1 MTCFVI
7 LVALLLVANTAVA
20 QVNVEKCSSEE
31 LNCFAVL
38 VGKNA
43 TTDGSVLLAHN
54 EDDPDEQMLN
64 IYTVPRN
71 EQRGTNK
78 YIWIE
83 FPGMSVADA
92 ALNEYG
98 VAVVSDAC
106 HSREDRADVVDGGVV
121 YEVRMTVAKY
131 ARSARH
137 GVELIKELMEKR
149 GYGDSGRTY
158 IIADSNEGW
167 VCSLVRGHHW
177 VAQRVPDDSVM
188 IIPNNYTI
196 SNVDLNDTANFC
208 GSSDIIS
215 YAIERGWYN
224 PAEDGE
230 FSFKRAYAKPY
241 SLKDDRNYIRHMSA
255 LKHLTGKDYSTD
267 THTYPFAVKANRKIG
282 ITDLIEVLGSHGENI
297 AEKIDYSNEKILHP
311 CCICVDRTVNSSIFQ
326 LRGWLPTE
334 VGSLIWT
341 TGGHPCYEL
350 FVPWYVG
357 MSRSPKGFERFAT
370 AEEAEAKH
378 FSDAK
383 DMRKNYPQ
391 AAAWNFISFWEWIY
405 ADYDKRIIP
414 TKKVVGKMQAEL
426 LQNQAKFE
434 SGLNGLYDAKT
445 SVITNREKLEKTL
458 NNYTASWYN
467 RYFKALD
474 KIRKSQTQE

>member
-1 MTCFVI
+1 MKRFLAIIVTLTVVS
-7 LVALLLVANTAVA
+7 LAVA
-20 QVNVEKCSSEE
+20 QDT

-43 TTDGSVLLAHN
+43 STDGSVLLAHN

-71 EQRGTNK
+71 EKRGENK
-78 YIWIE
+78 RIWIE
-83 FPGMSVADA
+83 FPGMAVADA

-106 HSREDRADVVDGGVV
+106 HSREDRADVTDGGVV

-137 GVELIKELMEKR
+137 GVELIGELMQKR
-149 GYGDSGRTY
+149 GYRDSGRTY
-158 IIADSNEGW
+158 VIADCNEGW

-196 SNVDLNDTANFC
+196 SNVDLSDTANFC

-224 PAEDGE
+224 PSEDGA

-326 LRGWLPTE
+326 LRSWLPTE
-334 VGSLIWT
+334 VGSLVWT
-341 TGGHPCYEL
+341 SGGHPCYEL
-350 FVPWYVG
+350 FVPWYIG
-357 MSRSPKGFERFAT
+357 MSESPKGFERFAS
-370 AEEAEAKH
+370 ADEAEAKH

-383 DMRKNYPQ
+383 NMRQNYPD
-391 AAAWNFISFWEWIY
+391 AAAWKFVSFWEWIHQDY
-405 ADYDKRIIP
+405 AKRIVP
-414 TKKVVGKMQAEL
+414 TKQVIGKMQTEL
-426 LQNQAKFE
+426 LQNQTKFE
-434 SGLNGLYDAKT
+434 KLLGAHYNSK
-445 SVITNREKLEKTL
+445 SKEITNRAKLEKVL
-458 NNYTASWYN
+458 NSYTASWYD
-467 RYFKALD
+467 RYFKALE
-474 KIRKSQTQE
+474 KIRKIQK

>member
-1 MTCFVI
+1 MKRFLTLI
-7 LVALLLVANTAVA
+7 AALLAVFVVVA
-20 QVNVEKCSSEE
+20 QDN

-43 TTDGSVLLAHN
+43 STDGSVLLAHN
-54 EDDPDEQMLN
+54 EDDPDEQMMN
-64 IYTVPRN
+64 VYTVPRN
-71 EQRGTNK
+71 EKSGTSK
-78 YIWIE
+78 RIWIE
-83 FPGMSVADA
+83 FPGMEVADA

-106 HSREDRADVVDGGVV
+106 HSREDRADVTDGGVV

-137 GVELIKELMEKR
+137 GVELIRELMEKR
-149 GYGDSGRTY
+149 GYRDSGRTY
-158 IIADSNEGW
+158 VIADCNEGW
-167 VCSLVRGHHW
+167 VCSLVRGRHW

-208 GSSDIIS
+208 GSSDIIT
-215 YAIERGWYN
+215 YAIERGWYD
-224 PAEDGE
+224 PAKDGE
-230 FSFKRAYAKPY
+230 FSFKRAYAKPS
-241 SLKDDRNYIRHMSA
+241 SLKNDRNYIRHMAA

-282 ITDLIEVLGSHGENI
+282 ISDLIEVLGSHGENI
-297 AEKIDYSNEKILHP
+297 ADKIDYSNEKILHP

-326 LRGWLPTE
+326 LRSWLPTE
-334 VGSLIWT
+334 VGSLVWT
-341 TGGHPCYEL
+341 SGGHPCYEL

-357 MSRSPKGFERFAT
+357 MSESPKGFERFDT

-383 DMRKNYPQ
+383 DMRKNYPD
-391 AAAWNFISFWEWIY
+391 AAAWKFVSFWEWVHK
-405 ADYDKRIIP
+405 DYDKNIVP
-414 TKKVVGKMQAEL
+414 TKRVIGKMQAEL
-426 LQNQAKFE
+426 LQNQVEIERRLGAY
-434 SGLNGLYDAKT
+434 YDAETK
-445 SVITNREKLEKTL
+445 VITNREKLEKML
-458 NNYTASWYN
+458 NSYTASWYD
-467 RYFKALD
+467 RYFKTLK
-474 KIRKSQTQE
+474 KIKGGE